1 MICPHCGREI
11 ERVRVYFE
19 CWEYGTLKENR
30 IVSYGSIEDVG
41 ETALAIL
48 CDECEEDISDA
59 IDEGASDDA
68 NP

>member
-1 MICPHCGREI
+1 MTCPNCKREI
-11 ERVRVYFE
+11 TRVRVYFE
-19 CWEYGTLKENR
+19 CWEYGFLEGNR
-30 IVSYGSIEDVG
+30 ITSYGSVEDVG
-41 ETALAIL
+41 ETPLAIL